1 MRFLGRSLTGLFLL
15 ALTFG
20 LLAMAGNTVFD
31 AVQVR
36 MGQEGFERPARERVM
51 AVNTMVVEMV
61 DVAPVLTSFGEVRS
75 RRTLDLRASAGGT
88 LVELAE
94 GFEEGGR
101 VAAGE
106 LLARIDPVDAEAALD
121 VARTDLAEAEAGLA
135 EAERAL
141 VLAADDLASAEEQA
155 ALRAAALV
163 RAVELR
169 DRGAGTAAAVET
181 AELTASSSRQA
192 VLSRRQALANAES
205 AVDRAKTTLARA
217 GINLAEAERN
227 LADTEIYA
235 DFAGTLSEV
244 TAVVGGL
251 VTNNERIAQI
261 IDTDQLEV
269 SFRVSTAQYARLLD
283 ARGQLLLTDVSITLD
298 IMGVDLQTTGR
309 ITRESAS
316 VGDGQTGRVLFA
328 RIDAPKGFRPGDFV
342 AVNITEPVLERVAV
356 IPAAA
361 LGADGTVLVLGEE
374 DRLSALPVELL
385 RRQDDEVI
393 VRARGLGGQTIVTE
407 RSPALGEG
415 IRVRPIQPRASPD
428 ENTGEAQAATGGGGG
443 GQGRGGFGGGG
454 GGGEMITLDADRRAK
469 LIAFVESNNRM
480 PAEIRDNMLE
490 QLKADEV
497 PAQMVQRLESR
508 MGG

>member
-15 ALTFG
+15 AVTFG
-20 LLAMAGNTVFD
+20 LLAMGGKTIFD

-36 MGQEGFERPARERVM
+36 MGQESFQRPARERVL
-51 AVNTMVVEMV
+51 AVNTMVVEQT
-61 DVAPVLTSFGEVRS
+61 DIAPVLTSFGEVRS
-75 RRTLDLRASAGGT
+75 RRTLDLRASAGGA
-88 LVELAE
+88 LIELAE

-101 VAAGE
+101 VEAGQ
-106 LLARIDPVDAEAALD
+106 LLARIDPVDAQSALD
-121 VARTDLAEAEAGLA
+121 VAQTDLAEARAGLA

-141 VLAADDLASAEEQA
+141 ILAQDDLASAEEQE
-155 ALRAAALV
+155 ALRAAALE
-163 RAVELR
+163 RANELR
-169 DRGAGTAAAVET
+169 DRGAGTSAAVET
-181 AELTASSSRQA
+181 AELAASSSKQA
-192 VLSRRQALANAES
+192 VLSRRQAMANAES
-205 AVDRAKTTLARA
+205 AVDRARTTLSRA

-227 LADTEIYA
+227 LTDTEIYA
-235 DFAGTLSEV
+235 DFSGTLTEV

-251 VTNNERIAQI
+251 VTNNERIARI
-261 IDTDQLEV
+261 IDTEALEV

-283 ARGQLLLTDVSITLD
+283 ENGQLLLTDVSITLD
-298 IMGVDLQTTGR
+298 TMGVDLQTTGR

-342 AVNITEPVLERVAV
+342 AVNITEPMLTRVAV

-361 LGADGTVLVLGEE
+361 VGADSSVLVVGEDE
-374 DRLSALPVELL
+374 RLSAMPVELL
-385 RRQDDEVI
+385 RRQGEEVI
-393 VRARGLGGQTIVTE
+393 VRARGLGGLTIVTE

-415 IRVRPIQPRASPD
+415 IRVRPSTPRAPP
-428 ENTGEAQAATGGGGG
+428 TGGAPQANARAGGDN
-443 GQGRGGFGGGG
+443 RAGGFGGG
-454 GGGEMITLDADRRAK
+454 EMIALDADRRAR

-480 PAEIRDNMLE
+480 PAEIRDQMLE

-497 PAQMVQRLESR
+497 PAQMVERLESR